1 MHISKVEIYNFRS
14 HKSIIVELSTTNI
27 LVGQNNSGKT
37 AFLEAISYALN
48 TKNGTPSEDDFY
60 ANKENFNPK
69 TSYPIKVILEFRE
82 SKDERFSENVI
93 YKFDTVI
100 RYDKEV
106 FSEDPIKFIRLCY
119 EYKFDAKRDRYVEER
134 YFVDEKDTIP

>member
-1 MHISKVEIYNFRS
+1 M
-14 HKSIIVELSTTNI
+14 
-27 LVGQNNSGKT
+27 
-37 AFLEAISYALN
+37 
-48 TKNGTPSEDDFY
+48 
-60 ANKENFNPK
+60 
-69 TSYPIKVILEFRE
+69 EFRE

-100 RYDKEV
+100 RYDKEIY
-106 FSEDPIKFIRLCY
+106 SEDPIKFIRLCY